1 MNAEQVLGDAAQASG
16 LQRWTSVGW
25 RCTSV
30 GVATLNKRVC
40 NAEQAFW
47 NAAQACLQRWASAL
61 GGWSWQSRPLAKTL
75 APVQVE
81 KLSAMR
87 VGNPH
92 GVVFIGKNKA
102 KLSRIFF
109 LPFFSVLRVFAPH
122 APQTQRIPER
132 YIATTSL
139 SPPRVASETL
149 RGAYASLKLRYAK
162 FSRPKLAKASPE
174 GKPRM
179 QPTCHNFGPPALRS
193 KRREAPMLRQIFRS
207 QNFRGATLEE
217 EGSKGK
223 PWKKKV
229 PTTSREWSP

>member
-1 MNAEQVLGDAAQASG
+1 M
-16 LQRWTSVGW
+16 
-25 RCTSV
+25 
-30 GVATLNKRVC
+30 
-40 NAEQAFW
+40 
-47 NAAQACLQRWASAL
+47 
-61 GGWSWQSRPLAKTL
+61 AKTL

-81 KLSAMR
+81 KLTAMR

-102 KLSRIFF
+102 KLSRILF

-193 KRREAPMLRQIFRS
+193 KRRVAPMLRQIFRS

-229 PTTSREWSP
+229 PTTSRE